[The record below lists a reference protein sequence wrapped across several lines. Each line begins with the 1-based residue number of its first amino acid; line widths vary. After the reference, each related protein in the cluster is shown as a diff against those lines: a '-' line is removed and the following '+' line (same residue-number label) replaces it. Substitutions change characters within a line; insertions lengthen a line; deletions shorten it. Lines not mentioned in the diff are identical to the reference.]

1 MSVDLDLIVVGAGL
15 AGLWTAIRYLEA
27 RPAARVVVL
36 EASERVGG
44 RVATHRE
51 AVPGKGRYQ
60 WEAGAGRIPVHHRR
74 VVGLI
79 KKYGLTFRPWG
90 PSHLAGFKELV
101 DIYLRPLESL
111 GSRVLGQRTLSEVM
125 RQVYGPESTALARR
139 FPYWAEFETLR
150 ADCALDALLRGAL
163 APGVIYGGCAE
174 GLSELVERMAADIVQ
189 RGGEIRK
196 GVAVRAIVSVKG
208 KAKGIDVSTK
218 GGTLRASR
226 VVVAIPADVMR
237 RVGGIRS
244 LGFLRRLGSEPL
256 MRVYAVF
263 PTRKD
268 LGGAWFTA
276 KDRRVVA
283 DGVRFFIP
291 MDAERGLAMI
301 SYTEGRDTRRWL
313 RMEEMERT
321 RAILGELRALF
332 PDREVPEPLLVRYHL
347 WPAGCTYWL
356 PGDYDVHDVARQ
368 ALQPMPGV
376 PLYVCGESVAVEQ
389 AWMESALESAEGA
402 IHRLLGGGLV
412 TKGA

>member
-1 MSVDLDLIVVGAGL
+1 MDADLIVIGAGL
-15 AGLWTAIRYLEA
+15 AGLWTAVRYLEE

-36 EASERVGG
+36 EASDRVGG

-90 PSHLAGFKELV
+90 PSPLAGFKELV
-101 DIYLRPLESL
+101 DVYLRPLESL
-111 GSRVLGQRTLSEVM
+111 GRRVLGQRTLSEVM
-125 RQVYGPESTALARR
+125 RRVYGPQSTALARR

-163 APGVIYGGCAE
+163 APGVIYGGCVE
-174 GLSELVERMAADIVQ
+174 GLSALVERMAADVVQ
-189 RGGEIRK
+189 RGGEIRR
-196 GVAVRAIVSVKG
+196 GVPVRAVVSVTSKRQAEKG
-208 KAKGIDVSTK
+208 KSIEVSTK
-218 GGTLRASR
+218 GGTLRAPR
-226 VVVAIPADVMR
+226 VVMAIPADAMR
-237 RVGGIRS
+237 SVGGIKS

-263 PTRKD
+263 PTRKER
-268 LGGAWFTA
+268 GGAWFTA
-276 KDRRVVA
+276 EDRRVVA

-313 RMEEMERT
+313 RMGETERT
-321 RAILGELRALF
+321 RAILTELRALF

-356 PGDYDVHDVARQ
+356 PGDYDVRAVARQ
-368 ALQPMPGV
+368 ALQPMPDV

-389 AWMESALESAEGA
+389 AWMESALESAEA
-402 IHRLLGGGLV
+402 VARLMGV
-412 TKGA
+412 ERT